1 MSSSLA
7 VSSRY
12 VSRPVSRHTL
22 TPCSQIVD
30 DDLIFPCGR
39 SPQQAREEDRM
50 SRSTGSQN
58 APHNGTMGNAST
70 LSFTSSSSIL
80 SADNK
85 VLSPTFSSPHPTP
98 PPSAIVQSAS
108 MDSSSSQPREADQY
122 TQKDPVSSVD
132 KRDHSRLVKA
142 WDAMLHNRFLA
153 PQVSS
158 VLPFYLSTCF
168 SDIRMMPSLH
178 ILLPPS
184 TEQLNSSKES
194 FDLPG
199 QGSETPRDLA
209 ELYLS
214 LSLHGNKISVDRAA
228 GASKAPKQP
237 WKHATI
243 ASWASIHLARSL
255 DTIRAC
261 KDAMWE
267 AYLEGRGFGDRPEA
281 DEGHLRD
288 DFETAWQNWEV
299 YVSQFMF

>member
-1 MSSSLA
+1 MLEPGGI
-7 VSSRY
+7 VEVGVMPGLVTR
-12 VSRPVSRHTL
+12 TL
-22 TPCSQIVD
+22 TPRLQIVD
-30 DDLIFPCGR
+30 DDLIFPSG
-39 SPQQAREEDRM
+39 PQSAREEDRM
-50 SRSTGSQN
+50 SRSTGSHSVPQN
-58 APHNGTMGNAST
+58 STMGSAST
-70 LSFTSSSSIL
+70 LSFASSSSIL

-85 VLSPTFSSPHPTP
+85 VLSPTLASPHPTP
-98 PPSAIVQSAS
+98 PPSAIAPSAS
-108 MDSSSSQPREADQY
+108 MDSASSQPREADQY
-122 TQKDPVSSVD
+122 TQKDPERNVD
-132 KRDHSRLVKA
+132 KKDHSRLVKA
-142 WDAMLHNRFLA
+142 WEAMLHTRFLA

-158 VLPFYLSTCF
+158 ILPFYLSTCF

-178 ILLPPS
+178 ILLPPN
-184 TEQLNSSKES
+184 TDQLNSSKES

-199 QGSETPRDLA
+199 QGSETPQDLA

-261 KDAMWE
+261 KGAMWD
-267 AYLEGRGFGDRPEA
+267 AYLEGRGFGDHPEA

-288 DFETAWQNWEV
+288 DFETAWDNWEA
-299 YVSQFMF
+299 